1 MTSARKLELMVV
13 TAWVMTVSTIQLFVG
28 VVLAATLI
36 QDLGI
41 TRWQIGLLGA
51 VNTGVGALV
60 APSLGRIAD
69 RLGARRS
76 AVLVVIISAAAL
88 VSTAAAVTYWMLVA
102 ASMLAG
108 LPQGAGNPVTNKLIA
123 EEVPPPVQGAVTG
136 VKQSGV
142 QFAVFL
148 SGLMLPTSTT
158 TIGWRWALTGFAA
171 FTFLTAVVIQVRF
184 PADRR
189 AAPRST
195 ALPLPAPSSSAVQ
208 TPPLPGAAGRWDLG
222 ETEPEAVRR
231 FVASVAVYSFLL
243 GMAAGGITRFYPLF
257 SQEVLGFSETT
268 AGLAVSVTGLTA
280 IAARLV
286 WGTITDRLISSHRAL
301 RLLAV
306 GSSLTALLLIAAEWL
321 ASWLLWPAVVLAAFT
336 VVAWNV
342 VAMLAVIRS
351 VRPEE
356 SGRST
361 GIVLA
366 GFLGGLTV
374 SAPLVGFTVDRIGSY
389 RPVWVALSLVAL
401 TGALV
406 MRSPRTRR

>member
-1 MTSARKLELMVV
+1 MVV

-36 QDLGI
+36 QDLAI
-41 TRWQIGLLGA
+41 TRWQIGVLGA

-60 APSLGRIAD
+60 APSLGRVAD

-76 AVLVVIISAAAL
+76 AVLVVIISALAL
-88 VSTAAAVTYWMLVA
+88 VSTASAVSYWMLVV
-102 ASMLAG
+102 ASMVAG
-108 LPQGAGNPVTNKLIA
+108 IPQGAGNPVTNKLIA
-123 EEVPPPVQGAVTG
+123 AEVPPPAQGAVTG

-148 SGLMLPTSTT
+148 SGLMLPTSTA

-171 FTFLTAVVIQVRF
+171 FTVLTAVVIQLRF
-184 PADRR
+184 PSDRRVAPSSPALSMSAWPPSAVPAPVLSVADRR
-189 AAPRST
+189 AD
-195 ALPLPAPSSSAVQ
+195 PSA
-208 TPPLPGAAGRWDLG
+208 G
-222 ETEPEAVRR
+222 ETEAVRR
-231 FVASVAVYSFLL
+231 FVASVAIYSFLL

-280 IAARLV
+280 IAARLI
-286 WGTITDRLISSHRAL
+286 WGTITDRLISSHNAL

-306 GSSLTALLLIAAEWL
+306 GASLTALLLLTAEWL
-321 ASWLLWPAVVLAAFT
+321 ASWLFWPAVVLAAFT

-351 VRPEE
+351 VRPER

-374 SAPLVGFTVDRIGSY
+374 SAPLVGVTVDRIGSY
-389 RPVWVALSLVAL
+389 RPAWVALSLVAL
-401 TGALV
+401 SGALV
-406 MRSPRTRR
+406 IRSPRTRR

>member
-1 MTSARKLELMVV
+1 MVV

-36 QDLGI
+36 EDLGI

-60 APSLGRIAD
+60 APSLGRLAD

-76 AVLVVIISAAAL
+76 AVLVVIVSAAAL
-88 VSTAAAVTYWMLVA
+88 VSTAAALTYWMLVA

-123 EEVPPPVQGAVTG
+123 EEVPPQAQGAVTG

-148 SGLMLPTSTT
+148 SGLMLPASST
-158 TIGWRWALTGFAA
+158 TIGWRWAVTGFAA
-171 FTFLTAVVIQVRF
+171 FTLLTAAVIHFRF
-184 PADRR
+184 PSDRLI
-189 AAPRST
+189 APRS
-195 ALPLPAPSSSAVQ
+195 ADLQRPGPRPGPSPSPVE
-208 TPPLPGAAGRWDLG
+208 TPPLSRPNRRDQN
-222 ETEPEAVRR
+222 ETDREAVGR
-231 FVASVAVYSFLL
+231 FVAIVAVYSFLL
-243 GMAAGGITRFYPLF
+243 GMVAGGITRFYPLF

-280 IAARLV
+280 IAARLI
-286 WGTITDRLISSHRAL
+286 WGTITDRLISSHRSL

-306 GSSLTALLLIAAEWL
+306 GASLTALLLLAAEWL

-366 GFLGGLTV
+366 GFLGGLTI
-374 SAPLVGFTVDRIGSY
+374 SAPLAGLAVDRLGSY
-389 RPVWVALSLVAL
+389 QPVWVALCLVSLS
-401 TGALV
+401 GALV